1 MKKIF
6 LAVAAMAMLATA
18 CTKDDSAVVGN
29 ESLVSFT
36 IDSPELM
43 TRAEDGKGQSTNHL
57 QYAFYDENGVYLP
70 ALTGEVTNFVGST
83 KINISLVEGR
93 TYSAIFWADHT
104 TAPYEV
110 DLEHKTMEI
119 TATEFDGNA
128 DKYDAFYKYQT
139 NIDPAQKTH
148 TITLTRPFAQTNI
161 ATADKTK
168 AANAGFDAVATK
180 VTVRAHSTLNLAT
193 GVVAT
198 DDYETFTY
206 KWAALPT
213 SPATATVGSQSYDML
228 AMNYVLVNRRELLEE
243 VALTMVDTDGKT
255 LTREYTTVPVQR
267 NYRTYI
273 VGNLL
278 TTSNEFNVEVEEDF
292 NDTTLP
298 ETEVEKLIMKMQTE
312 GGEFTLPSDI
322 TLKGTLEL
330 RHDVVLDLAG
340 HTITGPAEARDTDG
354 NRIHVI
360 VNKGTLTIKNG
371 TVESVATNG
380 GSAIY
385 NEGNLTIE
393 GATIEGA
400 PIADGGWPSYAVNNY
415 GNLTIN
421 TATIN
426 SYHGAIATGGDG
438 VAVIN
443 DATVDVG
450 QDTETNQ
457 TSWALYVFE
466 NGKLTVNDGTFKN
479 TKNEYGQV
487 YGGGYICAISS
498 KETIINGGTFDK
510 TEGDNNGSGIYYNC
524 SNLTIKGGTFDT
536 DDVTTHLATGYK
548 AIEKDGKY
556 VVVAN
561 DVNNVVEDKT
571 DLQNALEAAKNNN
584 ETNVVIDAA
593 GANIGNLNYGLNTD
607 LVPAG
612 STVTIR
618 NANVEGKSYGNGVN
632 GTVIFEDC
640 TFNNSGAYSIHFDN
654 GTGNVIFKNC
664 DLYGWNSFGSS
675 LTSVAFDGCTLTGN
689 GTYALI
695 RSYVDLTLTDCV
707 INTSNANHNDV
718 YSEGVEAIDPATLTE
733 NNVTYIVSN
742 PKELKAAIIKGSK
755 IEFANDI
762 TVDEWI
768 MYSEDY
774 NISSG
779 EIITIDEINVTID
792 GKGHTLTVNSIESA
806 GNGDQLFQSAS
817 VLNISDLTIKCADGL
832 KGGFSLDSGVI
843 KNVHFVGGSA
853 AAIFPHNGEIKVEG
867 CIFDTNGDAIYFE
880 HECDN
885 LTVTGCTFNQKADKN
900 VILLRGDVKF
910 TDNII
915 NSGRTV
921 NVVSGSPVVTGNDFN
936 DVRFKVYGAATAT
949 ISNNTINNLE
959 FNGTT
964 YASTFTNNTLSAA
977 AQAVLNGA
985 TKVN

>member
-1 MKKIF
+1 MRKIF

-29 ESLVSFT
+29 ESLVSFSVS
-36 IDSPELM
+36 SPELA
-43 TRAEDGKGQSTNHL
+43 TRYGEGTTATNL
-57 QYAFYDENGVYLP
+57 EWAFYDENGEKLDAISSSISNFGGSYSLTVELVDGRDYT
-70 ALTGEVTNFVGST
+70 ALFWASAPDAPYTVNWDDKKMVVGST
-83 KINISLVEGR
+83 LTANNEG
-93 TYSAIFWADHT
+93 
-104 TAPYEV
+104 
-110 DLEHKTMEI
+110 
-119 TATEFDGNA
+119 
-128 DKYDAFYKYQT
+128 YDAFYKHLSINNT
-139 NIDPAQKTH
+139 QKTYKVE
-148 TITLTRPFAQTNI
+148 LTRPFAQINI
-161 ATADKTK
+161 ATKDLEK
-168 AANAGFDAVATK
+168 AEAAGVNVKSTK
-180 VTVRAHSTLNLAT
+180 VSVAGYNTLNFEDGSVEGET
-193 GVVAT
+193 
-198 DDYETFTY
+198 TFTY
-206 KWAALPT
+206 NWAPVIKDVKVMT
-213 SPATATVGSQSYDML
+213 DYDL
-228 AMNYVLVNRRELLEE
+228 ISMNYVLVEQKELVKVTLQVSEEE
-243 VALTMVDTDGKT
+243 VSETATYADAI
-255 LTREYTTVPVQR
+255 TREYTTVPVQR
-267 NYRTYI
+267 NYKTFI

-278 TTSNEFNVEVEEDF
+278 TTTNEFNITTVPGF

-298 ETEVEKLIMKMQTE
+298 ETAIEKLIMDIQTV

-322 TLKGTLEL
+322 TLKEALVV
-330 RHDVVLDLAG
+330 RKDVVLDLAG
-340 HTITGPAEARDTDG
+340 HTITGPAEARDADN

-360 VNKGTLTIKNG
+360 VNEGTLTIKNG

-385 NEGNLTIE
+385 NEGTLTIE

-457 TSWALYVFE
+457 TSWALYVFD

-548 AIEKDGKY
+548 AIEKDDKW

-561 DVNNVVEDKT
+561 DVNNVVEDKA
-571 DLQNALEAAKNNN
+571 DLQNALAAAKNTN

-664 DLYGWNSFGSS
+664 DLYGWNSFGST
-675 LTSVAFDGCTLTGN
+675 LASVAFEGCTLTGN

-718 YSEGVEAIDPATLTE
+718 YSEGVEAVNGATLTE

-817 VLNISDLTIKCADGL
+817 VLNISDLTIKYADGL
-832 KGGFSLDSGVI
+832 KGGLSLDSGVI
-843 KNVHFVGGSA
+843 KNVHFVGGGA